1 MSKEIKG
8 SLEGQGLRFAIV
20 VSRFNDMVTHKLL
33 DGAVKALRG
42 LEVKEEDVTVCHVPG
57 SLELGVAAKALAES
71 KMYDAVICLG
81 CVIRGETGHYEVVAT
96 QSTAAIARVA
106 VDTGVPVITGVLT
119 TENMKQAM
127 DRAGGA
133 MGNKGQEAAET
144 AVEMA
149 NLMKQIRR
157 K

>member
-1 MSKEIKG
+1 LSKEIKG

>member
-1 MSKEIKG
+1 
-8 SLEGQGLRFAIV
+8 
-20 VSRFNDMVTHKLL
+20 MVTHKLL
-33 DGAVKALRG
+33 EGAVRALKS
-42 LEVKEEDVTVCHVPG
+42 LKVKDEDVTVCHVPG

-81 CVIRGETGHYEVVAT
+81 CVIRGETGHYDVVAT

-133 MGNKGQEAAET
+133 MGNKGYEAGET

-149 NLMKQIRR
+149 NLMKQIRL